1 MSPLPIEAFESVLD
15 EHLPMQ
21 FRAARARA
29 RCGLYAAAYGA
40 ALRGALT
47 RRHRRSLWRQARGM
61 GIDRFEAE
69 LLINGACFRAG
80 VVTVNGR
87 TLRLVRG
94 NE

>member
-1 MSPLPIEAFESVLD
+1 MRRRAQALLLTPAPSP
-15 EHLPMQ
+15 
-21 FRAARARA
+21 
-29 RCGLYAAAYGA
+29 
-40 ALRGALT
+40 
-47 RRHRRSLWRQARGM
+47 LWRQGAGM